1 MQSKQISAFIHE
13 QRDLFWFVP
22 ESGLDHISDAVLVE
36 TILNYG
42 HLDAVRSLIALMGME
57 TVAHEFARTALGS
70 GRQRQNYHE
79 LTRHFFLHVFKRYAP
94 QYLEPA
100 AS

>member
-1 MQSKQISAFIHE
+1 MQSKNVRTFVRD

-22 ESGLDHISDAVLVE
+22 ESGLDRISDAVLVE

-42 HLDAVRSLIALMGME
+42 SMDAVRALIALLGMG
-57 TVAHEFARTALGS
+57 TVAREFARTALGS
-70 GRQRQNYHE
+70 GRRRHNYHT

-94 QYLEPA
+94 QYLESGA
-100 AS
+100 N